1 MGGSE
6 EKREVES
13 LHKVKGNLF
22 QKSDISLEQNIFV
35 CGYYNL
41 EFFEKN
47 IISGLINLRK
57 DINNTYDKMAKHKII
72 NDWQF
77 SFVLKIYNFDKM
89 LIKVKVQLK
98 MKNL

>member
-1 MGGSE
+1 
-6 EKREVES
+6 
-13 LHKVKGNLF
+13 
-22 QKSDISLEQNIFV
+22 
-35 CGYYNL
+35 
-41 EFFEKN
+41 
-47 IISGLINLRK
+47 
-57 DINNTYDKMAKHKII
+57 MAKHKII

>member
-1 MGGSE
+1 M
-6 EKREVES
+6 K
-13 LHKVKGNLF
+13 
-22 QKSDISLEQNIFV
+22 
-35 CGYYNL
+35 
-41 EFFEKN
+41 KN